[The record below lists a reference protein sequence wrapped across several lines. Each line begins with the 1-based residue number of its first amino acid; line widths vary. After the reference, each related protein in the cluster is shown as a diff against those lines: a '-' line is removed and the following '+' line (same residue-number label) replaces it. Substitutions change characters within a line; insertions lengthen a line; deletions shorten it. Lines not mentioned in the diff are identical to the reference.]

1 MNILIL
7 AESGFGKT
15 TSLCPIP
22 EIKNKGLKP
31 EETFIISATAKP
43 LPFKGSNSVYPVG
56 DLNSIKNCKRIITND
71 AKVAVEVLKTLAN
84 SPYKNIVID
93 DFNYYSQD
101 YYMAK
106 AMTGGWD
113 TPKII
118 GYNMGLMFSQFENL
132 SKLGKNI
139 IVLAHFES
147 YKSDNQENINFRMK
161 VTGNMTT
168 QYITPEG
175 KFDIVL
181 FGRMFYDDKT
191 KTTDRMFVTNYDGLY
206 PAKSPVGIF
215 PEIYIKNDLGNIIEK
230 VEEYYK

>member
-1 MNILIL
+1 MNLMIL

-15 TSLCPIP
+15 TSLCTIP
-22 EIKNKGLKP
+22 EINNKGLDPK
-31 EETFIISATAKP
+31 ETFIISATAKP
-43 LPFKGSNSVYPVG
+43 LPFKGSASIYPIG
-56 DLNSIKNCKRIITND
+56 TLENLKGCKRVVTND
-71 AKVAVEVLKTLAN
+71 SKVAVEVMKNLIS

-106 AMTGGWD
+106 AMSGGWE

-132 SKLGKNI
+132 SKAGKNV
-139 IVLAHFES
+139 IVMAHFES
-147 YKSDNQENINFRMK
+147 YKADNQENISFRVK
-161 VTGNMTT
+161 VTGNMTA

-191 KTTDRMFVTNYDGLY
+191 KTTERMFVTNYDGLY
-206 PAKSPVGIF
+206 PAKSPIGLF
-215 PEIYIKNDLGNIIEK
+215 SDLYIKNDLGIIVEK
-230 VEEYYK
+230 IEEYYK